1 MILGGKMPFGLL
13 NIGLAILVII
23 GVFWYQ
29 NNKIDNLTGENAVLS
44 LQLENSVVANKE
56 LATTLE
62 NVDNNYS
69 KQLETLNSSLTKK
82 DIAIKEIDRLKRKV
96 KDEDNSA
103 INTANDILH
112 RLQLSTK
119 SNN

>member
-1 MILGGKMPFGLL
+1 MPFGLL
-13 NIGLAILVII
+13 NMGLAILVII
-23 GVFWYQ
+23 GVLWYQ
-29 NNKIDNLTGENAVLS
+29 NNKIDNLTEENAALS
-44 LQLENSVVANKE
+44 AQLENSVVVNKE
-56 LATTLE
+56 SATTLE

-82 DIAIKEIDRLKRKV
+82 DIAIKEIDRLKSKL

-112 RLQLSTK
+112 RLQLSTQ
-119 SNN
+119 NDN

>member
-1 MILGGKMPFGLL
+1 MPFGLL
-13 NIGLAILVII
+13 NMGLAILVII
-23 GVFWYQ
+23 GVLWYQ
-29 NNKIDNLTGENAVLS
+29 NNKIDNLTEENAALS
-44 LQLENSVVANKE
+44 VQLENSVVVNKA

-62 NVDNNYS
+62 TVDNNYS
-69 KQLETLNSSLTKK
+69 KQLETVNASLTKK

-112 RLQLSTK
+112 RLQLSTQ
-119 SNN
+119 NDN

>member
-1 MILGGKMPFGLL
+1 MPFGLL
-13 NIGLAILVII
+13 NMGLAILVVI
-23 GVFWYQ
+23 GVLWYQ
-29 NNKIDNLTGENAVLS
+29 NSKIDSLTEANAVLS
-44 LQLENSVVANKE
+44 VQLESSVVVNKE

-69 KQLETLNSSLTKK
+69 KQLEVLNSSLSKK

-112 RLQLSTK
+112 RLQYSTK
-119 SNN
+119 DDNKSGV

>member
-1 MILGGKMPFGLL
+1 MPFGLL
-13 NIGLAILVII
+13 NMGLAILVVI
-23 GVFWYQ
+23 GVLWYQ
-29 NNKIDNLTGENAVLS
+29 NNKIDSLTEANAVLS
-44 LQLENSVVANKE
+44 VQLESSVVVNKE

-69 KQLETLNSSLTKK
+69 KQLEVLNSSLSKK

-112 RLQLSTK
+112 RLQQQASST
-119 SNN
+119 N